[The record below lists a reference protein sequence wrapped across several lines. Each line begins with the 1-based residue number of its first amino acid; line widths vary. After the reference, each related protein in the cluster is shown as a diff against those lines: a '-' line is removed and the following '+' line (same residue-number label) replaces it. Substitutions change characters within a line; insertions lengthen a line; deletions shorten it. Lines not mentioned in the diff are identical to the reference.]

1 AARPA
6 AEQEAALMR
15 GRHPAGPEYV
25 DQLDG
30 STLARERLKVVLQTL
45 AGQCRVAE
53 ACERLGIC
61 EQRFHQ
67 IREEALRAAVA
78 ALEPRP
84 QPRPAAQRSRPPPGP
99 PCRGPSWNRSTT
111 GKDNCMLRVC
121 GRRSPCP
128 SHSPPR
134 RASNRPSRKKKCAGN
149 GGRRRRRRPGATT
162 QR

>member
-1 AARPA
+1 
-6 AEQEAALMR
+6 MR
-15 GRHPAGPEYV
+15 GRRPAGPEYV

-67 IREEALRAAVA
+67 IREEALQAAVA

-84 QPRPAAQRSRPPPGP
+84 AGRPPQSATTPAPSQALLEQVEHLEVQLHASRVREEIALTLPQHAAAKQELTEPEKKTRRRRQRKKRASQRSRPAKK
-99 PCRGPSWNRSTT
+99 ST
-111 GKDNCMLRVC
+111 
-121 GRRSPCP
+121 
-128 SHSPPR
+128 
-134 RASNRPSRKKKCAGN
+134 
-149 GGRRRRRRPGATT
+149 
-162 QR
+162 

>member
-1 AARPA
+1 
-6 AEQEAALMR
+6 MR
-15 GRHPAGPEYV
+15 GRRPAGPEYV

-84 QPRPAAQRSRPPPGP
+84 AGRPAQS
-99 PCRGPSWNRSTT
+99 STT
-111 GKDNCMLRVC
+111 PAELPQALLEQIEHLEVQLHASRLREEIALTLPQHAASRQEPTEPQKKT
-121 GRRSPCP
+121 RRQ
-128 SHSPPR
+128 R
-134 RASNRPSRKKKCAGN
+134 RQKKTQSSRRNHPAKKS
-149 GGRRRRRRPGATT
+149 T
-162 QR
+162 